1 MNSIQKANH
10 YGANNYKPLE
20 VAITKGEGIWVWD
33 GEGNRYMDMLAAYS
47 AVNQGHVHPKIVKA
61 AKEQLDKITITSRAF
76 HNDKMGDMLEKLC
89 GLAGFE
95 KALPM
100 NSGAEAVETAV
111 KAVRKWGEKIKGV
124 PKGKGE
130 IIVCENNFHGR
141 TTTIVSFSSDEQ
153 YKDGFGP
160 LTPGFIIV
168 PYDDAEAIKNAVNE
182 NTVGILV
189 EPIQGEGGVIIPSD
203 GYLKTLREIAD
214 KNNVLLILDEI
225 QTGLGRTGKLFAFQ
239 HEGIQ
244 PDMICVGKALSGGIL
259 PVSAML
265 CNSNVMQ
272 VFTPGDHGSTFGG
285 SPLASA
291 VAVAAL
297 DVLIEENLIE
307 NAQKLGQ
314 YFADQLKAM
323 NSPHIKEIR
332 SRGMMIGVEV
342 TADSPSGREY
352 CLKLMAEGILAK
364 ETHDKTIRFTPPLV
378 ITKEDIDWAMERIK
392 KVFA

>member
-10 YGANNYKPLE
+10 YGANNYKPLA
-20 VAITKGEGIWVWD
+20 VSITRGEGIWVWD
-33 GEGNRYMDMLAAYS
+33 EDGNKYMDMLAAYS
-47 AVNQGHVHPKIVKA
+47 AVNQGHVHPRIVKA

-89 GLAGFE
+89 SLAGFE

-141 TTTIVSFSSDEQ
+141 TTTIISFSSDEQ

-168 PYDDAEAIKNAVNE
+168 PYNDIDAVKKAVNE

-189 EPIQGEGGVIIPSD
+189 EPIQGEGGVIIPSQ
-203 GYLKTLREIAD
+203 GYLKGLRQIAD
-214 KNNVLLILDEI
+214 QDNVLLVLDEI

-239 HEGIQ
+239 HEDIL

-265 CNSNVMQ
+265 CNNDVMQ

-297 DVLIEENLIE
+297 DVLIEENLVE
-307 NAQKLGQ
+307 NAEKLGK
-314 YFADQLKAM
+314 YFAEQLRSM
-323 NSPHIKEIR
+323 NSPHIKDIR

-342 TADSPSGREY
+342 TDDSPSGREY
-352 CLKLMAEGILAK
+352 CLKLMDEGILAK